1 MSAQEFVLG
10 NGEML
15 KLDTARGAAVRVRTG
30 VVWLT
35 QLNDRKDHILK
46 TGHAMPLNGE
56 GVAIITAYQ
65 PTVLELYRRDPAV
78 LREAVEGQAHRA
90 RNAAIRAFFIRLFF

>member
-1 MSAQEFVLG
+1 MSAQEFMLG

-35 QLNDRKDHILK
+35 QHNDRKHHILK
-46 TGHAMPLNGE
+46 TDHAMPLNGE
-56 GVAIITAYQ
+56 GVAIIAAYQ
-65 PTVLELYRRDPAV
+65 PTVLELYRQDPAAV
-78 LREAVEGQAHRA
+78 REAVEREANRA
-90 RNAAIRAFFIRLFF
+90 RNAAIRAFFGRFFC